1 MEKKA
6 ELNKL
11 ICIKTSIDDYENIYR
26 FDLLGVVDIAR
37 DNSAVHRDL
46 KDQLRRSK
54 DDLYK
59 TGLVWK
65 HSST

>member
-46 KDQLRRSK
+46 KGQLRRSK
-54 DDLYK
+54 DDLYE
-59 TGLVWK
+59 TRLMWK